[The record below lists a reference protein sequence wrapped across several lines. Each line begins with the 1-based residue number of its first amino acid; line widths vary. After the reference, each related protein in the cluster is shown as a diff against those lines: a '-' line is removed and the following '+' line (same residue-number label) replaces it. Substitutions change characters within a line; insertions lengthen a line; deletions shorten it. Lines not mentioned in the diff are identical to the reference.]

1 MATVEDV
8 LELAVQHHNAG
19 RLEAAMDIY
28 KRIQQAVPDHPVV
41 LHFMGVVSHQMGDGE
56 AAIDLI
62 RQALS
67 LAPDYVEAHNN
78 LGLALVAQA
87 IWTRRRLRLRRG
99 DESVVPR
106 RLVGAPAGYG
116 LKGS

>member
-1 MATVEDV
+1 MNADANATGPQMATVEDA

-19 RLEAAMDIY
+19 RLEAALDIY

-41 LHFMGVVSHQMGDGE
+41 LHLMGVVSHQMGDGE

-87 IWTRRRLRLRRG
+87 IWTRRR
-99 DESVVPR
+99 
-106 RLVGAPAGYG
+106 PAIGMR
-116 LKGS
+116 